1 MNKLD
6 RYIIVN
12 YIKSFF
18 LGMMMFFLI
27 FVLAES
33 INLTG
38 WIMDGKFTLGE
49 AMRYLSYGIPEIV
62 TNTAPLGILLGS
74 LLAISKMAKQL
85 EITAMKT
92 SGISFLRIAKFP
104 LIFSFIVSM
113 SVLFVNIDILG
124 KSNSKKSEMKLI
136 KLEEGDPV
144 KVEKNFV
151 LVKTDK
157 NRILYSGYVNK
168 NEGIMREI
176 QIIDMSEGFKSVK
189 MVYTATGAV
198 IDKATN
204 NWTFENL
211 KQHNIETNISQDIN
225 PETFKFK
232 VPIDDILADPV
243 KAKNLTMP
251 ELREKIVY
259 FTRVGA
265 DSIDLLIDFYY
276 RISFALASFVMCFIG
291 LSLGSRYVRGGA
303 AVNIGLSVIIGYS
316 YYGLSTILKSIA
328 SAGTMPVYLACFLP
342 LLIYLAV
349 GIKLFINAEY

>member
-6 RYIIVN
+6 KYIILN

-27 FVLAES
+27 FILAES

-49 AMRYLSYGIPEIV
+49 AFKYLSYGVPEII

-104 LIFSFIVSM
+104 LIFSFIISI
-113 SVLFVNIDILG
+113 SVLFINIDILG
-124 KSNSKKSEMKLI
+124 KSNSKKSNMKLV
-136 KLEEGDPV
+136 KLEQGEPV
-144 KVEKNFV
+144 KAEKNFV
-151 LVKTDK
+151 LVKIDK
-157 NRILYSGYVNK
+157 NKVLYSGYVNK
-168 NEGIMREI
+168 KDGIMREI
-176 QIIDMSEGFKSVK
+176 EIIEMTDGFKNIK
-189 MVYTATGAV
+189 TVYTATSAV
-198 IDKATN
+198 MQKGTD

-211 KQHNIETNISQDIN
+211 KEHNIATNVSNNIDSAN
-225 PETFKFK
+225 FKFK

-259 FTRVGA
+259 FSRVGA

-276 RISFALASFVMCFIG
+276 RISFSLASFVMCFIG

-316 YYGLSTILKSIA
+316 YYGFSTILKSIA
-328 SAGTMPVYLACFLP
+328 SAGTMPVYIACFLP
-342 LLIYLAV
+342 LLIYLGV
-349 GIKLFINAEY
+349 GIKLFIDAEY

>member
-6 RYIIVN
+6 KYIISS

-27 FVLAES
+27 FILAES
-33 INLTG
+33 ISLTG
-38 WIMDGKFTLGE
+38 WIMDGKFTLKE
-49 AMRYLSYGIPEIV
+49 AFEYLSYGIPEII

-92 SGISFLRIAKFP
+92 SGISFLRIACFP
-104 LIFSFIVSM
+104 LIFSFVVSIF
-113 SVLFVNIDILG
+113 VLFVNINILG
-124 KSNSKKSEMKLI
+124 KANSRKSNMKLV
-136 KLEEGDPV
+136 KLEQTEPV
-144 KVEKNFV
+144 KIEKNFV
-151 LVKTDK
+151 LVKIDK
-157 NRILYSGYVNK
+157 NKVLYSGYVNK
-168 NEGIMREI
+168 KDGIMKEI
-176 QIIDMSEGFKSVK
+176 EIIEMSDNFKQIKA
-189 MVYTATGAV
+189 VYTATGAV
-198 IDKATN
+198 MEKGTN
-204 NWTFENL
+204 NWDFENL
-211 KQHNIETNISQDIN
+211 KEHDIASN
-225 PETFKFK
+225 VSKTVDMTKFKFK

-243 KAKNLTMP
+243 KAKNLTMK

-316 YYGLSTILKSIA
+316 YYGFSTILKSLA
-328 SAGTMPVYLACFLP
+328 STGTIPVYLACFLP
-342 LLIYLAV
+342 LLIYFGV
-349 GIKLFINAEY
+349 GIKLFSNAEY

>member
-6 RYIIVN
+6 KYIILN

-27 FVLAES
+27 FILAES

-38 WIMDGKFTLGE
+38 WIMDGKFTFGE
-49 AMRYLSYGIPEIV
+49 AVKYLSYGIPEIV
-62 TNTAPLGILLGS
+62 TNTVPLGILLGS

-92 SGISFLRIAKFP
+92 GGISFLRIAKFP
-104 LIFSFIVSM
+104 LIFSFIVSL
-113 SVLFVNIDILG
+113 SVLYVNVDILG
-124 KSNSKKSEMKLI
+124 KSNSKKSNMKLL
-136 KLEEGDPV
+136 KLEQAEPV
-144 KVEKNFV
+144 KVEKNFI
-151 LVKTDK
+151 LVKIDK

-168 NEGIMREI
+168 KDGIMREVE
-176 QIIDMSEGFKSVK
+176 IIEMADEFKNVK
-189 MVYTATGAV
+189 TVYTASEGALEKGT
-198 IDKATN
+198 D
-204 NWTFENL
+204 NWTFTNL
-211 KQHNIETNISQDIN
+211 KEHNIMTNVSKNIDSGA
-225 PETFKFK
+225 FKLK
-232 VPIDDILADPV
+232 IPIDDILADPV

-316 YYGLSTILKSIA
+316 YYGFSTIMKSLA
-328 SAGTMPVYLACFLP
+328 STGTIPVYIACFLP
-342 LLIYLAV
+342 LLIYLGV
-349 GIKLFINAEY
+349 GIKLFMEAEC

>member
-6 RYIIVN
+6 KYIILN

-27 FVLAES
+27 FILAES

-49 AMRYLSYGIPEIV
+49 AVKYLSYGIPEIV

-92 SGISFLRIAKFP
+92 GGISFLRIAKFP
-104 LIFSFIVSM
+104 LIFSFFVSL
-113 SVLFVNIDILG
+113 SVLYVNVDILG
-124 KSNSKKSEMKLI
+124 KSNSKKSNMKLL
-136 KLEEGDPV
+136 KLEQAEPV
-144 KVEKNFV
+144 KVEKNFI
-151 LVKTDK
+151 LVKIDK

-168 NEGIMREI
+168 KDGIMREVE
-176 QIIDMSEGFKSVK
+176 IIEMADEFKNVK
-189 MVYTATGAV
+189 TVYTASEGALEKGT
-198 IDKATN
+198 D
-204 NWTFENL
+204 NWTFTNL
-211 KQHNIETNISQDIN
+211 KEHNIMTNVSKNIDSGA
-225 PETFKFK
+225 FKLK
-232 VPIDDILADPV
+232 IPIDDILADPV

-316 YYGLSTILKSIA
+316 YYGFSTIMKSLA
-328 SAGTMPVYLACFLP
+328 STGTIPVYIACFLP
-342 LLIYLAV
+342 LLIYLGV
-349 GIKLFINAEY
+349 GIKLFMEAEY